1 MAIKFRGKI
10 KIAPGVKLNITS
22 KGISSVSL
30 GGKGVTLNSG
40 SKKGATLTTS
50 IPGSGLSH
58 TQKLYGKSSANAS
71 ESQNTST
78 GIGMV
83 GLLAIGI
90 VALIVLLAVFG

>member
-1 MAIKFRGKI
+1 MAIKFRKKI
-10 KIAPGVKLNITS
+10 KIAPGIKLNITS

-30 GGKGVTLNSG
+30 GGKGVTLNAG
-40 SKKGATLTTS
+40 SKKGTTLTTS

-58 TQKLYGKSSANAS
+58 TQQLSNKSSTNAP

-83 GLLAIGI
+83 GLLVIGVI
-90 VALIVLLAVFG
+90 ALVILLAVFG